1 MVKIL
6 ILTSGHIC
14 NLPRSQKEAETLANA
29 GYDVTVRGFWSDPEL
44 VKRDRLLTA
53 NKQWRFIPIVDIQT
67 SNIWQNLFFRGQTR
81 ISRELFQHFGI
92 FSPELLGYGVQKML
106 KVARQTRAD
115 LTIVHLEAGLWV
127 GNQLLD
133 EGFPVGVDIED
144 WFSEDLLPE
153 ARRMRPVSQLKALEG
168 RLIRECSYCLTTS
181 QAMAE
186 ALAKTYQAPQPEVIY
201 NSFPW
206 QEREKMDGKIC
217 DRQNL
222 HLPSL
227 HWFSQVIGQGRGLE
241 ILFQALPHIQTPVEI
256 HLRGNYPESSRQWLE
271 SLIPVAWQ
279 ELIFIHPTVPNS
291 ELLSRIAEHD
301 IGLALEIPY
310 CLSRQYTATNK
321 IFQYLQAGLAVV
333 ATDTA
338 GQQEI
343 FNYEPTIGKLVPS
356 NNPLALAQAIE
367 ELLNNPEQLLQAKYS
382 ALKVAKNQ
390 FCWEQQSSKLLALV
404 EKAIKF

>member
-1 MVKIL
+1 
-6 ILTSGHIC
+6 
-14 NLPRSQKEAETLANA
+14 
-29 GYDVTVRGFWSDPEL
+29 
-44 VKRDRLLTA
+44 
-53 NKQWRFIPIVDIQT
+53 
-67 SNIWQNLFFRGQTR
+67 
-81 ISRELFQHFGI
+81 
-92 FSPELLGYGVQKML
+92 
-106 KVARQTRAD
+106 
-115 LTIVHLEAGLWV
+115 
-127 GNQLLD
+127 
-133 EGFPVGVDIED
+133 
-144 WFSEDLLPE
+144 
-153 ARRMRPVSQLKALEG
+153 MRPVSQLKALEG